1 MSKEK
6 ALQPAL
12 RFTDFTGDWENK
24 KLGEVVEFFSGLTY
38 SPSDVTGSYGTLVLR
53 SSNVK
58 NAQLSFE
65 DNVYVKSKVVNC
77 SNVKTGDIV
86 VVVRNGSRSLIGKHA
101 PILTPMPNTV
111 IGAFMTGIRTEQSS
125 FINALLDTSL
135 FNKAVEKNLGATIN
149 QITTGAFKEMEFYFS
164 AIEQEKKQ
172 IGTFFQNIDQQLKLH
187 QSKLTKLQQLKKS
200 MLGKMFPKAGE
211 KVPEVRFAGFSG
223 DWETKVFKDSFN
235 YIANNCLSRAQL
247 NDKSGLAMNVHYGDV
262 LIKFDE
268 VLDVF
273 ETNIPY
279 ISNEALVSNLM
290 PNCLQDGD
298 IVIADAAEDTSVGKC
313 TEIYNL
319 GEQLL
324 FAGLHTIAI
333 RPLTPFA
340 PKYLGYFLN
349 SNLYHD
355 QLIPIMQGTKVLSVS
370 KSSIKETLIY
380 YPNDLAEQTKI
391 GNYFHNLDRL
401 IALQQ
406 QHINKLKNIKQAC
419 LEKMFV

>member
-1 MSKEK
+1 
-6 ALQPAL
+6 
-12 RFTDFTGDWENK
+12 
-24 KLGEVVEFFSGLTY
+24 
-38 SPSDVTGSYGTLVLR
+38 
-53 SSNVK
+53 
-58 NAQLSFE
+58 
-65 DNVYVKSKVVNC
+65 
-77 SNVKTGDIV
+77 
-86 VVVRNGSRSLIGKHA
+86 
-101 PILTPMPNTV
+101 
-111 IGAFMTGIRTEQSS
+111 
-125 FINALLDTSL
+125 
-135 FNKAVEKNLGATIN
+135 
-149 QITTGAFKEMEFYFS
+149 
-164 AIEQEKKQ
+164 
-172 IGTFFQNIDQQLKLH
+172 
-187 QSKLTKLQQLKKS
+187 
-200 MLGKMFPKAGE
+200 MLGKMFPKAE
-211 KVPEVRFAGFSG
+211 VKVPEIRFAGFSG
-223 DWETKVFKDSFN
+223 DWEAKVFKDSFN
-235 YIANNCLSRAQL
+235 YIANNSLSRAQL
-247 NDKSGLAMNVHYGDV
+247 NDKSGLAMNIHYGDV

-290 PNCLQDGD
+290 PSCLQNGD

-355 QLIPIMQGTKVLSVS
+355 QLIPIMQGTKVLSIS

-391 GNYFHNLDRL
+391 GNYFYNLDRL

-406 QHINKLKNIKQAC
+406 QHIDKLKNIKLAC
-419 LEKMFV
+419 LEKMFI